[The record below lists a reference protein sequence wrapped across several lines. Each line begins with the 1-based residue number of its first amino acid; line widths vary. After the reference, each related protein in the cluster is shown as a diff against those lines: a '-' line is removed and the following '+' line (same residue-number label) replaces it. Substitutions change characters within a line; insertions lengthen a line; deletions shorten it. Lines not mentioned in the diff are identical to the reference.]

1 MVNTIQSIVKQYNK
15 SGRDNKVLNE
25 LQTYFKENGTP
36 VVEVN
41 NEEFILQ
48 RNYSLSNKVLKI
60 TKKNLKLQ
68 LMIQRMPK
76 VLSEMTVL
84 SLLESELVQTNNI
97 ENVHTDRNSVRELL
111 KGNGKEKKYREQQI
125 VEHYQKITKNEL
137 ELNIAEDI
145 SKLYYD
151 FLANYIEPSDINAM
165 GKLFRKES
173 VVVMSGKD
181 KVIHTGVEGEENIHI
196 ALEKLLNYLNNS
208 EDDILI
214 KVSVFHYLFGYIH
227 PFYDGN
233 GRMSRL
239 ITAMYLYP
247 EISFA
252 SLAISDIIATN
263 QSVYYK
269 MFEETNSVFNVK
281 DVTSFVFQF
290 LQFIEEAIDTTQ
302 YHLNK
307 NLNLLDKFFA
317 QLEKIDMHEKAKEI
331 ISILYQASLING
343 DLCTKDL
350 VDITGLT
357 NPTVK
362 KYTRQLEEQR
372 YITSRKEGKQT
383 YYAINPKIEL
393 FNSVSSI

>member
-307 NLNLLDKFFA
+307 NLNLLDEFFA